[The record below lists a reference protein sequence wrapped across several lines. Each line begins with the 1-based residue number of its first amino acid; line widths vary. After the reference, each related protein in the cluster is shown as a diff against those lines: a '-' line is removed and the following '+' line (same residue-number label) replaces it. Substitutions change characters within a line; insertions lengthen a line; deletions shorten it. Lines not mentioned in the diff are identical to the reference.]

1 MYPSCYRQLDE
12 GKKTLM
18 QGESSKCK
26 RPDNQPNQRKRRNI
40 IMRVRGE
47 ECDEDEG
54 DKENEE
60 ESWESMEGTVTS
72 KSVNMFW
79 TCPVFDK

>member
-1 MYPSCYRQLDE
+1 
-12 GKKTLM
+12 
-18 QGESSKCK
+18 
-26 RPDNQPNQRKRRNI
+26 
-40 IMRVRGE
+40 MRVRGE